1 MAEGPGF
8 VGRRAE
14 QAEGRAHGPAL
25 GTVRYLCS
33 LDDHLV
39 TIKNSLRDLIL
50 FFDCYNVCIESL

>member
-1 MAEGPGF
+1 MF
-8 VGRRAE
+8 VGCRAE
-14 QAEGRAHGPAL
+14 QAKGRARGPVL